1 MAGLKYWV
9 WLSEV
14 KGLTNRSKLLLLDH
28 FGSPENIFYAD
39 EDEYRLVEGIEP
51 RQIALLAEKSMEDA
65 DRILGACSRLGL
77 RLLTMQ
83 DADYPVRLRNIFE
96 PPCLLYVKGQL
107 PVIDE
112 EVAVAMVGTR
122 KASPYGVEAAEKI
135 AYGLS
140 RQGAVVISGA
150 AAGVDSASHRGAL
163 RAGGKTIA
171 VLGNGLD
178 VVYPAENEWLYRD
191 IAASGALISEYPP
204 GTAAEAWHFPVRN
217 RIISGL
223 SLATVV
229 VEAPEKS
236 GALITARH
244 ALEQGRDVFTL
255 PGNLGN
261 PTCAGNI
268 QLLKQGAILV
278 EEGWDI
284 LQEYTY
290 LYPELPQRQ
299 RPAGPMTLTA
309 QEAAGSVVVA
319 ETAAAPEK
327 TDTKAVDKQENRAY
341 IDVQEILPQV
351 SPDEAAVLRLLE
363 DGKQPVDRLIDETQL
378 PAGRILSALTLL
390 EVKGYVKRLPARYYE
405 LAKK

>member
-83 DADYPVRLRNIFE
+83 DADYPVRLRSIFE

-204 GTAAEAWHFPVRN
+204 GTAAERGIFP
-217 RIISGL
+217 
-223 SLATVV
+223 
-229 VEAPEKS
+229 
-236 GALITARH
+236 
-244 ALEQGRDVFTL
+244 
-255 PGNLGN
+255 
-261 PTCAGNI
+261 C
-268 QLLKQGAILV
+268 
-278 EEGWDI
+278 
-284 LQEYTY
+284 
-290 LYPELPQRQ
+290 
-299 RPAGPMTLTA
+299 
-309 QEAAGSVVVA
+309 
-319 ETAAAPEK
+319 ETASS
-327 TDTKAVDKQENRAY
+327 AV
-341 IDVQEILPQV
+341 
-351 SPDEAAVLRLLE
+351 
-363 DGKQPVDRLIDETQL
+363 
-378 PAGRILSALTLL
+378 
-390 EVKGYVKRLPARYYE
+390 
-405 LAKK
+405 